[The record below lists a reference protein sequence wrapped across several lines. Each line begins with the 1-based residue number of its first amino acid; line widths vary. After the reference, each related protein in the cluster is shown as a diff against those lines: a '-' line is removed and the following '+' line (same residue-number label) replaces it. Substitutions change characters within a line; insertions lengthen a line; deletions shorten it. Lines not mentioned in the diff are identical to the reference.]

1 MPGSV
6 QHGVLAVWEKEEGFP
21 EAVCSP
27 EFPRFTPDI
36 VGLTFI
42 WI

>member
-1 MPGSV
+1 MLGSV

-21 EAVCSP
+21 KAVCSP
-27 EFPRFTPDI
+27 EFPRVALDI

-42 WI
+42 RI